1 MASLAALFLRH
12 GRKRKLSVDDMNRAL
27 KWSDVGQVCSYWLI
41 SFDLSLLV
49 IGQVLGQGHGEE
61 TVSVSSLYHH
71 IPQPSDTDLY
81 IDTDRDVDLVS
92 AR

>member
-1 MASLAALFLRH
+1 M
-12 GRKRKLSVDDMNRAL
+12 
-27 KWSDVGQVCSYWLI
+27 
-41 SFDLSLLV
+41 LL

-92 AR
+92 ARWVLIGRAYSVLIRLL